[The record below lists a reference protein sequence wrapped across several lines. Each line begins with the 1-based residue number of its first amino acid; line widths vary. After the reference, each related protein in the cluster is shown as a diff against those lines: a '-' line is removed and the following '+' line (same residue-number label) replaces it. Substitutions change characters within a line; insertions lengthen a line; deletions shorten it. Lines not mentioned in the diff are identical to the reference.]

1 MDCDPGIQA
10 FSTFFDILRPSTVDH
25 LVRILGVIA
34 MIDDDETDW
43 KVLTI
48 ALDDDKAQMLSTK

>member
-1 MDCDPGIQA
+1 MMGQRGRLP
-10 FSTFFDILRPSTVDH
+10 
-25 LVRILGVIA
+25 RILGVIA

-48 ALDDDKAQMLSTK
+48 ALDDDKARPLGFQTSW

>member
-1 MDCDPGIQA
+1 MS
-10 FSTFFDILRPSTVDH
+10 STISAHLRPFGKDP
-25 LVRILGVIA
+25 GVIA

-48 ALDDDKAQMLSTK
+48 ALDDDKAQILSTK